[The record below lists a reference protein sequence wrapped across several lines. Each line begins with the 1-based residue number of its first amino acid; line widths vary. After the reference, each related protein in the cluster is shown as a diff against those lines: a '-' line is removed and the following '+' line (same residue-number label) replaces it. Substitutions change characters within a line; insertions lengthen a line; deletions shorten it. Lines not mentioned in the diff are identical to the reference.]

1 MEALLQALPDT
12 PQPVTVVNKAKEIPV
27 ARSHKVINLESDD
40 DDPRLL
46 PPMRKEVI
54 DLIQRTSKKQ
64 PAAATANDDFFGDV
78 RSLPTPSSIR
88 GSNSRLAYDPH
99 LIQVGKS
106 VAQPR
111 PKPSSSSNS
120 KGDPY
125 AAFRPPGPAIAGTNT
140 KSDYQS
146 YIKPA
151 TGGFPSPSRPGT
163 SSSSSVNQG
172 AFSYKPTPLGRQ
184 DWPANI
190 ANRLQPKGAFGG
202 APRSSTFLPANTDEE
217 ETENFGAALD
227 NVQYQAGDYEKV
239 SNTEADEHM
248 RELLSGAVGDGEEE
262 TEGMEEGE
270 DIVDGF
276 AKGMKLM
283 PHQVRGVK
291 WMRNRERNKRY
302 GGILADDMGLGK
314 TVQALARIVEG
325 VATASEIKAGYKGG
339 TLAVMEQWAK
349 EAKTKTAPGRLKVTT
364 HHGANRTREPAK
376 LEKFDVVITTFQTL
390 ASEHGAKTSFAA
402 SRSSDKT
409 GQLSTSDSDSDSD
422 RFGKTLKGPPT
433 KKGAKKVG
441 GASALFGVKWLRIVI
456 DEAQNIKNRNTKA
469 AKAAV
474 ALQGKY
480 RWCLTGTP
488 IQFLRAR
495 PLDDWQL
502 FRERILLPVKEGRT
516 KLAMKRLHAVL
527 KAIMLRRTKDATI
540 DGKPILNLPARKVE
554 IVQCFFD
561 PAERDFY
568 DAFEKKQELT
578 FNKFLKAGTALSN
591 YTSVLTMLLR
601 LPLVTA
607 ALDQDKDAIDIRPAP
622 KDDEQEADD
631 LALLLGGIGLEGG
644 KQAKCDM
651 CFSPLFDSKQR
662 HCSDCEPI
670 ARKARAQSEDYDSS
684 GLPPSSAKI
693 RMMMKLLQST
703 DTRSGGKEKT
713 IIFSQQGLTPI
724 FLPDDGSMTND
735 KRQVALEAIKNDP
748 RVKVILISFK
758 AGSTGLNLTCCNN
771 VILLDLWCL
780 GQKLDVNIF
789 KLTIH
794 ESVEDRILLLQN
806 MKRELAAAALSGQ
819 GAKNM
824 KLTLNDMIGRS
835 SSTP

>member
-1 MEALLQALPDT
+1 MEALLQALPDET
-12 PQPVTVVNKAKEIPV
+12 HPVTVINKARGVTGRANK
-27 ARSHKVINLESDD
+27 AINLESDD
-40 DDPRLL
+40 DEPHVL
-46 PPMRKEVI
+46 PPLRQEVI
-54 DLIQRTSKKQ
+54 DLIQS
-64 PAAATANDDFFGDV
+64 PAAVPRSSKAQLGAEDFFGEV
-78 RSLPTPSSIR
+78 RSLPKPSSIR
-88 GSNSRLAYDPH
+88 GNSRLTYDPH
-99 LIQVGKS
+99 LFQVGKS
-106 VAQPR
+106 VAQP
-111 PKPSSSSNS
+111 KLGSTS

-125 AAFRPPGPAIAGTNT
+125 ASFRPPGPAPSASNA

-163 SSSSSVNQG
+163 AFPNQG

-190 ANRLQPKGAFGG
+190 ANRLLPKGSLG
-202 APRSSTFLPANTDEE
+202 STALTHKAHGVDVDE
-217 ETENFGAALD
+217 ETENFGAVLD
-227 NVQYQAGDYEKV
+227 NVQYQAGDYDRV
-239 SNTEADEHM
+239 ANSEADEHM
-248 RELLSGAVGDGEEE
+248 RELLSGAVGDGEED

-270 DIVDGF
+270 DMIDGF
-276 AKGMKLM
+276 AKGIRLM

-291 WMRNRERNKRY
+291 WMRQRERNRRY

-325 VATASEIKAGYKGG
+325 VATPSEIKAGYRGG
-339 TLAVMEQWAK
+339 TFLVSDRRDRIVAPLAVMEQWAK

-364 HHGANRTREPAK
+364 HHGPHRTRG
-376 LEKFDVVITTFQTL
+376 QW
-390 ASEHGAKTSFAA
+390 
-402 SRSSDKT
+402 SSQPFVGTRMINKNYAIKSLPNWRNSMLFED
-409 GQLSTSDSDSDSD
+409 DSDGD
-422 RFGKTLKGPPT
+422 RFGKTAKKTT

-474 ALQGKY
+474 ALEAKY
-480 RWCLTGTP
+480 RWCLTG
-488 IQFLRAR
+488 
-495 PLDDWQL
+495 
-502 FRERILLPVKEGRT
+502 ERILAPVKEGRT

-554 IVQCFFD
+554 VVQCFFD

-568 DAFEKKQELT
+568 DAFEQKQGLT

-591 YTSVLTMLLR
+591 YTSMLTMLLR
-601 LPLVTA
+601 LRQGKSLREA
-607 ALDQDKDAIDIRPAP
+607 AKTAP
-622 KDDEQEADD
+622 KNDDQEADD
-631 LALLLGGIGLEGG
+631 LAALLGGIGLDGV

-651 CFSPLFDSKQR
+651 CFTPNTYRLLDPKQR

-670 ARKARAQSEDYDSS
+670 ARRARAQSEDYDSS
-684 GLPPSSAKI
+684 GLPPASAKI
-693 RMMMKLLQST
+693 RMMMKLLRSV
-703 DTRSGGKEKT
+703 DSRSGGKEKT
-713 IIFSQQGLTPI
+713 IIFSQFTS
-724 FLPDDGSMTND
+724 FLNLIEPFLRREGIKYVRYDGSMPND
-735 KRQVALEAIKNDP
+735 KRQIALEAINNDS

-794 ESVEDRILLLQN
+794 ESVEDRILTLQN
-806 MKRELAAAALSGQ
+806 AKRELAAAALSGQ
-819 GAKNM
+819 GTKNM
-824 KLTLNDMIGRS
+824 KLTLNDMIDLFRPHQRHA
-835 SSTP
+835 TPDDDDNNGN